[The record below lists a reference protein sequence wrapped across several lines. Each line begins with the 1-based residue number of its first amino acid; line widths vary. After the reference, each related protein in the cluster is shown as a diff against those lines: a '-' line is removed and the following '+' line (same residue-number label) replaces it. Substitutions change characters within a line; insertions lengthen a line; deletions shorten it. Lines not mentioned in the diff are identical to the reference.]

1 MDNKELEEML
11 NILEVKL
18 SYQESTI
25 AELNDIVSS
34 HTKEIGL
41 LQNHILVL
49 KKKVENLE
57 EVGGD
62 SDLPNRRPPHY

>member
-11 NILEVKL
+11 NKLEVKL

-25 AELNDIVSS
+25 AELNDIVAS

-57 EVGGD
+57 EVGGE